1 MPRSGRFRRLFGPDP
16 TGDVDVELSFHL
28 EMRIRELVEQGE
40 TPARA
45 RELALERFGDYDG
58 PHNQCLEINERRRR
72 RMTRTEYVTELR
84 QDVGYALRM
93 LRRTPGFTAVAI
105 VTLALG
111 TGANTA
117 IFSVVHGVLLESL
130 PYRSA
135 ERLYQPR
142 MLYPDGTA
150 YTALS
155 APDFMSVREG
165 SRVFDQVEAY
175 STGAFTLLGAGEPQE
190 VRGANVSDGLLELLG
205 IPLAL
210 GRGFDA
216 AEHRPGQGSVTVLDD
231 GFWQRAFGGTADVLG
246 RKVSIGGDPYTIVG
260 VLAPEARLPDAAD
273 MYAPLEYGD
282 TFSATTATGRRGE
295 FLDVIA
301 RARDGVT
308 AAQVE
313 DDLRRLGTQLQTDFP
328 DTNGRLTFT
337 TTSLRDMIVG
347 DVQTP
352 LLMLLGAVGLVL
364 LVACA
369 NVANLLLARASA
381 RHGELAVRV
390 AMGAGRGRLL
400 RQLLTES
407 VVLAVAGGVA
417 GLLIAYW
424 ATGALVA
431 ARPADIPRLDQV
443 GLNGTVILFTL
454 GISLFTGMAF
464 GLLPALQATSGRLI
478 GALREGGRGG
488 GQGKGAHRLRSILV
502 VAEMALSVVLLMGA
516 GLLIR
521 SFVEMTRVTP
531 GFVAEQAMT
540 FRVTLQGDEYG
551 RAQQIQNR
559 VLQFEDRL
567 RGLPGVTS
575 VAATTVLPLSGQ
587 GSVLDFLVVGAPPP
601 PPDVNREIAVAS
613 ITPQYFAAIGAPL
626 RSGRA
631 FTEYDRTGA
640 PPVVVVNEA
649 AVRRWFPDGDPI
661 GEQVETGG
669 TRFEVVGVVADVRQ
683 RHAGE
688 PVAPQMFVPYAQ
700 RTTRAVRFVVRS
712 GGDPIGLAPSIRSE
726 IRQLD
731 PNLAVT
737 DFKPLAQLVAGSVA
751 RPRFYTSLLTLFAG
765 VALALAATGIF
776 GVMSYAVAQRSREIS
791 IRMALGARA
800 GQVLQMIVGR
810 AVALA
815 AAGALLGIAGALAL
829 GRVIQNQLFGVGILD
844 PVTLT
849 VVILVLIGSAAAAS
863 FLPARRAAALD
874 PADALRE
881 T

>member
-1 MPRSGRFRRLFGPDP
+1 MARGRFRRLFGPDP
-16 TGDVDVELSFHL
+16 SGDVDAELRFHL
-28 EMRIRELVEQGE
+28 EMRIRELIAEGE
-40 TPARA
+40 TPEHA
-45 RELALERFGDYDG
+45 RELALKRFGDYDE
-58 PHNQCLEINERRRR
+58 PRNQCLAINERRKRN
-72 RMTRTEYVTELR
+72 MTRTEHLTELR
-84 QDVGYALRM
+84 QDIGYALRT
-93 LRRTPGFTAVAI
+93 LRRTPGFTAVAVI
-105 VTLALG
+105 TLALG
-111 TGANTA
+111 IGANSA
-117 IFSVVHGVLLESL
+117 IFSVVHGVLLEGL
-130 PYRSA
+130 PYPA
-135 ERLYQPR
+135 ANRLYQPR
-142 MLYPDGTA
+142 MLYPDGTL
-150 YTALS
+150 YTSFS

-165 SRVFDQVEAY
+165 NRVFDTVEAY
-175 STGAFTLLGAGEPQE
+175 STGVFTLLGAGDPQE
-190 VRGANVSDGLLELLG
+190 VRGANVTEGMFELLG
-205 IPLAL
+205 MPLAL

-216 AEHRPGQGSVTVLDD
+216 AEHRPGQGSVSVLDH
-231 GFWQRAFGGTADVLG
+231 GFWQRAFGGTPDVLG
-246 RKVSIGGDPYTIVG
+246 RKVSVGGEPYTIVG
-260 VLAPEARLPDAAD
+260 VLAPDAKLPEAAD
-273 MYAPLEYGD
+273 MYAPLEYGE

-295 FLDVIA
+295 YLDVIG
-301 RARDGVT
+301 RAREGVT
-308 AAQVE
+308 AAQVD

-328 DTNGRLTFT
+328 NTNGRLNFT
-337 TTSLRDMIVG
+337 ATSLRDLIVG
-347 DVQTP
+347 DVQKP

-407 VVLAVAGGVA
+407 VVLAVVGGAA

-443 GLNGTVILFTL
+443 GLDSTVILFTL
-454 GISLFTGMAF
+454 GISLLTGIAF
-464 GLLPALQATSGRLI
+464 GLLPALQATSGRLT

-488 GQGKGAHRLRSILV
+488 GQGRGAHRVRSILV

-531 GFVAEQAMT
+531 GFIADQAMT

-551 RAQQIQNR
+551 KAQQIQTR
-559 VLQFEDRL
+559 VSEFEERL
-567 RGLPGVTS
+567 RALPGVTS
-575 VAATTVLPLSGQ
+575 VAATTVLPLSGL
-587 GSVLDFLVVGAPPP
+587 GGLWDFMVVGAPPP

-613 ITPQYFAAIGAPL
+613 ITPQYFSAIGAPI
-626 RSGRA
+626 RAGRP
-631 FTEYDRTGA
+631 FNEYDRADA
-640 PPVVVVNEA
+640 PRVAIVNEA

-661 GEQVETGG
+661 GERVQSGG
-669 TRFEVVGVVADVRQ
+669 TPFEVVGVVGDVRQ

-688 PVAPQMFVPYAQ
+688 PVAPQMFLPYTQ

-712 GGDPIGLAPSIRSE
+712 GSDPIALAPSIRSE

-737 DFKPLAQLVAGSVA
+737 DFKPLDQLVAGSVA
-751 RPRFYTSLLTLFAG
+751 RPRFYTALLALFAG

-810 AVALA
+810 AVTLA
-815 AAGALLGIAGALAL
+815 ALGTVIGIVGAAAL
-829 GRVIQNQLFGVGILD
+829 GRLIQTQLYGVGVLD
-844 PVTLT
+844 PLTLA
-849 VVILVLIGSAAAAS
+849 VVITVLLGSAAAAS
-863 FLPARRAAALD
+863 FLPARRAAGLD

-881 T
+881 G

>member
-1 MPRSGRFRRLFGPDP
+1 MPRGPFRRLFGLDP
-16 TGDVDVELSFHL
+16 SGDVDEELRFHI
-28 EMRIRELVEQGE
+28 EMRIRELVAAGE
-40 TPARA
+40 TPEHA
-45 RELALERFGDYDG
+45 RELAHQRFGNYDE
-58 PHNQCLEINERRRR
+58 PRSECLAINERRRR
-72 RMTRTEYVTELR
+72 RMTRTEYLIELR
-84 QDVGYALRM
+84 QDIGYALRT
-93 LRRTPGFTAVAI
+93 LRRTPGFSAVAVI
-105 VTLALG
+105 TLALG
-111 TGANTA
+111 IGANSA
-117 IFSVVHGVLLESL
+117 IFSVVQGVLLESL

-150 YTALS
+150 YTSLS

-165 SRVFDQVEAY
+165 TRVFDRVEAY
-175 STGAFTLLGAGEPQE
+175 STALFTLLGAGEPQE
-190 VRGANVSDGLLELLG
+190 VRGANVSDGLFELLG
-205 IPLAL
+205 TPFAL
-210 GRGFDA
+210 GRDFDA
-216 AEHRPGQGSVTVLDD
+216 AEHRVGQGSVTILDH
-231 GFWQRAFGGTADVLG
+231 GFWQRAFGGSADVLG
-246 RKVSIGGDPYTIVG
+246 RKVTVGGVPYTIIG

-282 TFSATTATGRRGE
+282 TFSATTAKARRSE
-295 FLDVIA
+295 YLDVIGH
-301 RARDGVT
+301 ARDGVT

-313 DDLRRLGTQLQTDFP
+313 DDLRRLGAQLQKDFP
-328 DTNGRLTFT
+328 DTNERLTFT
-337 TTSLRDMIVG
+337 TSTLRDMIVG

-352 LLMLLGAVGLVL
+352 LLILLGAVALVL

-407 VVLAVAGGVA
+407 VVLAVVGGAA

-443 GLNGTVILFTL
+443 GLNTTVVFFTL
-454 GISLFTGMAF
+454 AISLFTGIAF
-464 GLLPALQATSGRLI
+464 GLLPALQATSGRLM

-488 GQGKGAHRLRSILV
+488 GQGRSSHRVRSILV

-521 SFVEMTRVTP
+521 SLVEMTRVTP
-531 GFVAEQAMT
+531 GFVSEQAMA
-540 FRVTLQGDEYG
+540 FRVTLQGEEY
-551 RAQQIQNR
+551 ANAKQIQSR
-559 VLQFEDRL
+559 VIQFEERL
-567 RGLPGVTS
+567 RALPGVTS
-575 VAATTVLPLSGQ
+575 VGATTVLPLSGQ

-631 FTEYDRTGA
+631 LTEHDRAGA
-640 PPVVVVNEA
+640 ATVVVVNEA
-649 AVRRWFPDGDPI
+649 AVRRWFPDGNPI

-669 TRFEVVGVVADVRQ
+669 TRFEVVGVVGDVRQ
-683 RHAGE
+683 RHPGV
-688 PVAPQMFVPYAQ
+688 PVAAQMFVPFAQ
-700 RTTRAVRFVVRS
+700 RTTRSLRFVVRS
-712 GGDPIGLAPSIRSE
+712 GADPIALAPSVRAE

-731 PNLAVT
+731 PKLAVT
-737 DFKPLAQLVAGSVA
+737 DFKPLDQLVAGSVA
-751 RPRFYTSLLTLFAG
+751 RPRFYSALLALFAG
-765 VALALAATGIF
+765 VALLLAATGIF

-815 AAGALLGIAGALAL
+815 TVGTVIGIIGAIAL
-829 GRVIQNQLFGVGILD
+829 GRLIQSQLYGVGIVD
-844 PVTLT
+844 PMTLGG
-849 VVILVLIGSAAAAS
+849 VIVVLIGSAAAAS
-863 FLPARRAAALD
+863 FLPARRAARLD

-881 T
+881 G

>member
-1 MPRSGRFRRLFGPDP
+1 MPRWGRFRRLFGPDP
-16 TGDVDVELSFHL
+16 PGDVDSELSFHL
-28 EMRIRELVEQGE
+28 DMRIRELVEQGE
-40 TPARA
+40 TPERA
-45 RELALERFGDYDG
+45 RELALRRFGDYHG
-58 PHNQCLEINERRRR
+58 PRSQCLEINERRRR
-72 RMTRTEYVTELR
+72 RMTRTEYLTELR
-84 QDVGYALRM
+84 QDIGYAMRM
-93 LRRTPGFTAVAI
+93 LRRTPGFTAVAVI
-105 VTLALG
+105 TLALG
-111 TGANTA
+111 IGANTA
-117 IFSVVHGVLLESL
+117 IFSVVQGVLLKSL

-150 YTALS
+150 YTSLS

-165 SRVFDQVEAY
+165 TRVFDRVEAY
-175 STGAFTLLGAGEPQE
+175 STGLFTLLGAGEPQE
-190 VRGANVSDGLLELLG
+190 VRGLNVSDGLFELLG
-205 IPLAL
+205 LPFAA
-210 GRGFDA
+210 GRGFA
-216 AEHRPGQGSVTVLDD
+216 VEEHRPGQGSVTVLDH
-231 GFWQRAFGGTADVLG
+231 GFWQRAFGGRADVLG
-246 RKVSIGGDPYTIVG
+246 RTVSVGGDPYTIVG
-260 VLAPEARLPDAAD
+260 VLAPDTRLPSAAD
-273 MYAPLEYGD
+273 MYAPLEYGE

-295 FLDVIA
+295 YLGVIG
-301 RARDGVT
+301 RAREGVT
-308 AAQVE
+308 ATQVE
-313 DDLRRLGTQLQTDFP
+313 EDLRRLGTQLQADFP
-328 DTNGRLTFT
+328 DTNGTLTFT

-352 LLMLLGAVGLVL
+352 LLILLGAVGLVL

-407 VVLAVAGGVA
+407 VVLAVAGGAA

-424 ATGALVA
+424 ATTALVA
-431 ARPADIPRLDQV
+431 ARPADLPRLDEV
-443 GLNGTVILFTL
+443 GLNGTVMLFTL
-454 GISLFTGMAF
+454 GISLLTGIAF
-464 GLLPALQATSGRLI
+464 GLLPALQATSGRLT

-488 GQGKGAHRLRSILV
+488 GQGRGAHRVRSILV
-502 VAEMALSVVLLMGA
+502 VAEMALSVILLMGA

-531 GFVAEQAMT
+531 GFVAEQAMS
-540 FRVTLQGDEYG
+540 FRITLQGDEYSG
-551 RAQQIQNR
+551 ARQIQDR
-559 VLQFEDRL
+559 VRQFEERL
-567 RGLPGVTS
+567 GGLPGVTS

-587 GSVLDFLVVGAPPP
+587 GSILDFEVVGAPPP
-601 PPDVNREIAVAS
+601 PPNINAEIAVAS

-631 FTEYDRTGA
+631 FTDYDRTGA
-640 PPVVVVNEA
+640 PPVAIVNEA
-649 AVRRWFPDGDPI
+649 AVRHWFPDGDPV
-661 GEQVETGG
+661 GEQVQTGN

-683 RHAGE
+683 RHPGE
-688 PVAPQMFVPYAQ
+688 PVAPQMFLPYAQ
-700 RTTRAVRFVVRS
+700 RTTRALRFVVRS
-712 GGDPIGLAPSIRSE
+712 GTDPIGLAPSIRAE

-737 DFKPLAQLVAGSVA
+737 DFTPLEQLVAGSVA
-751 RPRFYTSLLTLFAG
+751 RPRFYTALLALFAG

-815 AAGALLGIAGALAL
+815 AIGTVIGILGAVAL
-829 GRVIQNQLFGVGILD
+829 GRLIQTQLYGVGILD
-844 PVTLT
+844 PLTLA
-849 VVILVLIGSAAAAS
+849 VVMIVLIGSAAAAS

-874 PADALRE
+874 PANALRE
-881 T
+881 S